1 MTSIR
6 NEEVTQD
13 LETGKPITPEEVA
26 RMPILVIKEGLRQL
40 GLDPNEPLPERLKRL
55 IAPTLE
61 VVEMDEEEEEVM
73 V

>member
-6 NEEVTQD
+6 NEKVTQD
-13 LETGKPITPEEVA
+13 LEAGKPITPEEVA
-26 RMPILVIKEGLRQL
+26 RMPILVIKEGLREL
-40 GLDPNEPLPERLKRL
+40 GLDPNEPLPDRLKQL
-55 IAPTLE
+55 IAPKLE